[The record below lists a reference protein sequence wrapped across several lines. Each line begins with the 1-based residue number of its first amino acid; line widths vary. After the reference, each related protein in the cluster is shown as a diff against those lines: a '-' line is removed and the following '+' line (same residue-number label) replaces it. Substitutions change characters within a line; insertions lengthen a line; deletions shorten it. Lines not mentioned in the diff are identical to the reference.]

1 MSPEHEREFRAF
13 VAGRSPALL
22 RTAYFMT
29 GDADQAQ
36 DLLQSALL
44 ACARRW
50 SRIRDRDQPE
60 AYVRRALYR
69 HQINRWRARAR
80 RPETLVATL
89 PDQPA
94 GRDHAA
100 DVVLRR
106 GLIEALRQLPP
117 RQRAVVVLRYYED
130 RSEAEVAEVLGISL
144 GTVRSQA
151 SKALAKLRTAHPGL
165 LDQSAI
171 DLGGPP
177 DTAARHEPTDQNAP
191 EEAIR

>member
-1 MSPEHEREFRAF
+1 MNPEHEREFRAF
-13 VAGRSPALL
+13 VATRSAALL

-36 DLLQSALL
+36 DLLQTALL
-44 ACARRW
+44 ASARRW
-50 SRIRDRDQPE
+50 ARIRDRDQPE

-69 HQINRWRARAR
+69 HQINRWRARSR

-89 PDQPA
+89 PDHA
-94 GRDHAA
+94 TGRDHAD
-100 DVVLRR
+100 DVVLRH

-130 RSEAEVAEVLGISL
+130 RPEAEVADVLGVSL

-151 SKALAKLRTAHPGL
+151 SKALAKLRTNFPGL
-165 LDQSAI
+165 IDSAAAGRTASDQ
-171 DLGGPP
+171 
-177 DTAARHEPTDQNAP
+177 P
-191 EEAIR
+191 EEAVR